1 MSDTA
6 VPDWDETP
14 PRSLGYLASGLVTLW
29 RLIGKE
35 RRRIAIA
42 IALVILGEFL
52 SLTWPLILKALLDY
66 YPTIER
72 TGFDRH
78 VLLLVMLWVVAAIG
92 MLALRR
98 FVQES
103 IFIRSL
109 WHLENYWPQEAQEK
123 LLALSLGY
131 HEREN
136 TGRKIAKVNKGVE
149 KLTSIIG
156 SGFWTLLPSAF
167 YLVLNAVLILVLD
180 WKLGLL
186 FVLPLVPAIWLHL
199 TCRNR
204 FQHVWETYERMKEES
219 VGLFCQS
226 VLNVRTVQSFVVE
239 KRELARHG
247 SIRDEMERMDVD
259 ATIKVQLYLFVVEM
273 IVRMTLVGT
282 AVAGLYF
289 AHRGWSSIGTV
300 AYIAVTGNQT
310 IGCFWSIV
318 QVQTQMMR
326 DIVAAERMYALL
338 NEPIET
344 ENRAVGSVPE
354 LASGT
359 LAFEQVMLRYAGKT
373 EPVFDQFDLSI
384 EPGEM
389 LALVGK
395 SGSGKS
401 SLVSLLLR
409 AYDPTAG
416 AVTIDGTDIR
426 AVDRDWYR
434 RRFAYVPQ
442 DVEIFDGT
450 IRENIVY
457 AAPEASEASVARAI
471 EAACLEEVV
480 RDAKRFP
487 DGLATEVGERGVRLS
502 GGERQRVGIARAYI
516 ALLAG
521 AEVLVLDEATSS
533 LDSESER
540 VVQHFIEQLR
550 RDRHITI
557 VAIAHR
563 LSTIREA
570 DRICVLDAGTIAEI
584 GTHEQLLRQ
593 NGLYH

>member
-1 MSDTA
+1 M
-6 VPDWDETP
+6 
-14 PRSLGYLASGLVTLW
+14 L
-29 RLIGKE
+29 
-35 RRRIAIA
+35 RIN
-42 IALVILGEFL
+42 
-52 SLTWPLILKALLDY
+52 
-66 YPTIER
+66 
-72 TGFDRH
+72 
-78 VLLLVMLWVVAAIG
+78 
-92 MLALRR
+92 
-98 FVQES
+98 
-103 IFIRSL
+103 
-109 WHLENYWPQEAQEK
+109 LENWWPTLAQEK
-123 LLALSLGY
+123 LLALPVGY

-136 TGRKIAKVNKGVE
+136 TGRKIAKVSRGVE
-149 KLTSIIG
+149 RLINMLG
-156 SGFWTLLPSAF
+156 EMFWGLLPALVYLAANTAIVLAF
-167 YLVLNAVLILVLD
+167 D
-180 WKLGLL
+180 WRLGLI
-186 FVLPLVPAIWLHL
+186 FALPIAVAIWINLKSCEVYL
-199 TCRNR
+199 P
-204 FQHVWETYERMKEES
+204 QWGKLERVTEES

-226 VLNVRTVQSFVVE
+226 IINVRTVQAFVAE
-239 KRELARHG
+239 KREEARHAQ
-247 SIRDEMERMDVD
+247 IREGLRERSTTIALHMQRWFFGMELLIGLSL
-259 ATIKVQLYLFVVEM
+259 ALTIV
-273 IVRMTLVGT
+273 T
-282 AVAGLYF
+282 GLYF
-289 AHRGWSSIGTV
+289 VYVGWSSLGTV
-300 AYIAVTGNQT
+300 AYIAIAGSGT
-310 IGCFWSIV
+310 IQCLWQIIHV
-318 QVQTQMMR
+318 YNRMMHNL
-326 DIVAAERMYALL
+326 VAAERLHTLL
-338 NEPIET
+338 NEP
-344 ENRAVGSVPE
+344 VGVAN
-354 LASGT
+354 LAQGVEPQIQT
-359 LAFEQVMLRYAGKT
+359 GALAFEQVMLRYAGKT

-409 AYDPTAG
+409 SYDPTEG
-416 AVTIDGTDIR
+416 AVTVDGTDIR

-540 VVQHFIEQLR
+540 VVQRFIEELR

-570 DRICVLDAGTIAEI
+570 DRICVLDHGAIAEI

-593 NGLYH
+593 NGLYHRLVALQKLGELRE